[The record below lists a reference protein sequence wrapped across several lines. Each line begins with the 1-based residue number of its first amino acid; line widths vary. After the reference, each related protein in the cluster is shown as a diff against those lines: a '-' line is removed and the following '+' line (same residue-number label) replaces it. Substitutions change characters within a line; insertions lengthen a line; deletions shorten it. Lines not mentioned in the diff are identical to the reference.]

1 MYWLNVK
8 CRNSIWSVMEW
19 YTFCFI
25 DWMHLLSI
33 TAQAWIMNGKSVFM
47 LWQSS
52 MTFLFWCILNI
63 FLQLFLALAHTKYMS
78 VWVYAYKTYK
88 CISMCNKYTFN
99 NCSHWMHNHVTLH
112 YIIIRPRKD
121 NKGHT
126 LHPFH
131 NIFCNISRLFHMKS
145 KMVLS
150 HRRHYTYYSTIQVP
164 E

>member
-1 MYWLNVK
+1 
-8 CRNSIWSVMEW
+8 
-19 YTFCFI
+19 
-25 DWMHLLSI
+25 
-33 TAQAWIMNGKSVFM
+33 
-47 LWQSS
+47 
-52 MTFLFWCILNI
+52 
-63 FLQLFLALAHTKYMS
+63 
-78 VWVYAYKTYK
+78 
-88 CISMCNKYTFN
+88 
-99 NCSHWMHNHVTLH
+99 MHNHVTLH